1 MKNNGLDYYSEIIIS
16 NDYPGNKKG
25 RKGVILGI
33 SKENNITYGYS
44 VLLHGEKLNF
54 FLEEKYA
61 IPTGKNYSRNDFY

>member
-33 SKENNITYGYS
+33 SEENNIIYGYS

-61 IPTGKNYSRNDFY
+61 IPTGKKYSRNNFY